1 MTGTSTFSIL
11 KHLPSESARILKLSK
26 KPTRAEFDD
35 VTKITGLGI
44 VLLGVIALIILIIR
58 AFLEGKFAQ

>member
-1 MTGTSTFSIL
+1 MTESSVLSVL

-26 KPTRAEFDD
+26 KPTRSEFDE

-44 VLLGVIALIILIIR
+44 VLLGAIALFFLIIR
-58 AFLEGKFAQ
+58 ALFEGKFV